1 MATSEILGLFQTP
14 DQYSAAQDAA
24 LQRQF
29 IQRATLDP
37 FQKASVLGQQAGYSA
52 AQGIGGALGGTDPQL
67 EMISRRNVLLS
78 QLDPNDP
85 KSYGRVAE
93 AAARMGDSQFAVAIA
108 QEGRKAS
115 SELALAQQRTAE
127 KMTPEERNAAAY
139 ARSVAEPGTPQYN
152 SIYQTTL
159 QALISK
165 EKPDLTTPDQKNAK
179 VFALQAGPEG
189 SPAYNEAYIAKLEQF
204 TTKPESRPVIK
215 EIGVAKGTEEAV
227 YTYQQGNNPPQQVVY
242 RTVDG
247 QQQIVPY
254 SGPVDRT
261 TAKTNLGVKLP
272 EGESEF
278 VKELGKLDA
287 KAVAKASEARGIAID
302 QLTTLKKMAEVADR
316 PVISGS
322 LAEQRTDVS
331 NFFNTIGLSSSKD
344 RITTANS
351 QEYIK
356 YSTGLV
362 LDNLRKT
369 GYNPSNAD
377 MKVVQ
382 SIIPR
387 LETDP
392 MARRELI
399 QFMSERANDV
409 ITETTQL
416 DTYARKN
423 RGLSGY
429 TPKIPQVNF
438 NAAPASSGRFPELS
452 DAQIAERIRVLKQQQ
467 GK

>member
-1 MATSEILGLFQTP
+1 
-14 DQYSAAQDAA
+14 
-24 LQRQF
+24 
-29 IQRATLDP
+29 
-37 FQKASVLGQQAGYSA
+37 
-52 AQGIGGALGGTDPQL
+52 
-67 EMISRRNVLLS
+67 
-78 QLDPNDP
+78 
-85 KSYGRVAE
+85 
-93 AAARMGDSQFAVAIA
+93 
-108 QEGRKAS
+108 
-115 SELALAQQRTAE
+115 
-127 KMTPEERNAAAY
+127 MTPEERNAAAY

-242 RTVDG
+242 KTVNG

-261 TAKTNLGVKLP
+261 TARTQNINKLP
-272 EGESEF
+272 EGEAEF
-278 VKELGKLDA
+278 TKELGKLDA
-287 KAVAKASEARGIAID
+287 KAVAKAYEARGIAID

-438 NAAPASSGRFPELS
+438 NAAPASSGKFPELS

>member
-14 DQYSAAQDAA
+14 DQYAAAQDAA
-24 LQRQF
+24 MQRQF
-29 IQRATLDP
+29 LQRATLDP

-52 AQGIGGALGGTDPQL
+52 AQGIGGALGGKDPQL
-67 EMISRRNVLLS
+67 EMISRRNVLLG

-261 TAKTNLGVKLP
+261 TAKTNVGGVKLP

-278 VKELGKLDA
+278 VKELGKIDA
-287 KAVAKASEARGIAID
+287 KKVGDALLARDTAASTITSLNKLASLPDNELITGQFATGRVGVTNLLQTLGLANASDARK
-302 QLTTLKKMAEVADR
+302 L
-316 PVISGS
+316 SG
-322 LAEQRTDVS
+322 
-331 NFFNTIGLSSSKD
+331 
-344 RITTANS
+344 S
-351 QEYIK
+351 QEYQKVAGDVILQTLGGK
-356 YSTGLV
+356 LGSGF
-362 LDNLRKT
+362 
-369 GYNPSNAD
+369 SNAD
-377 MKVVQ
+377 REFIQ
-382 SIIPR
+382 GLIPQLETNPDARRKLISFMQAKNQAIVEESTR
-387 LETDP
+387 LET
-392 MARRELI
+392 
-399 QFMSERANDV
+399 
-409 ITETTQL
+409 
-416 DTYARKN
+416 YARAN
-423 RGLSGY
+423 RGLSGFV
-429 TPKIPQVNF
+429 PKIPLSVAPSQPRPYSGLTNEQL
-438 NAAPASSGRFPELS
+438 AAKIRAAE
-452 DAQIAERIRVLKQQQ
+452 AQQR
-467 GK
+467 